1 MHLTGSTDLKR
12 KAAVVSRVPTGVD
25 PYTRLSHFTLGA
37 KLGQRSRLENNAG
50 LNPRTVH
57 LTSAYP
63 GLTSV
68 GGVWGRQQF

>member
-1 MHLTGSTDLKR
+1 MRLTGSTDLKR

-37 KLGQRSRLENNAG
+37 KLSQRSRLENNAG
-50 LNPRTVH
+50 LNPRTVN